1 MTDHHRPGADRAGAF
16 ATRAWPLPSAT
27 ETTTADAAHGPV
39 PAVASQ
45 AFAAR
50 EASACTTSGASLG
63 GQVWAA
69 LQPGDAAR
77 TPPLGLPL
85 PGSPPPTGSPA
96 AHYTVTA
103 MDARGRL
110 ADRSSLAALGW
121 QPGLPV
127 CFRVITGGVLV
138 VAAPDGG
145 PSAVTRQGHLRLPA
159 PLRHLFRL
167 RAGDRLLVAAF
178 PGPGYLI
185 AHPVTALDRMLLDY
199 HTPARRTP

>member
-1 MTDHHRPGADRAGAF
+1 MTDHNPPGADRSGAF
-16 ATRAWPLPSAT
+16 ATRVWPLPSDT
-27 ETTTADAAHGPV
+27 ETSMAAHGFV
-39 PAVASQ
+39 PAVAGQ
-45 AFAAR
+45 TVTAR
-50 EASACTTSGASLG
+50 EADARDGTGASLG
-63 GQVWAA
+63 SQVWAA
-69 LQPGDAAR
+69 IQPGDAPR
-77 TPPLGLPL
+77 KPPHGLPL

-96 AHYTVTA
+96 AHYTVSA

-121 QPGLPV
+121 PPGLPV

-185 AHPVTALDRMLLDY
+185 AHPVTALDQMLLDY
-199 HTPARRTP
+199 HTAARRTP